1 MISRTRARYGAVS
14 PGRPA
19 ASSRQPRHA
28 RCPRGAKG
36 REGERALV
44 PLQPQAPARTATAAA
59 STTQREEQ
67 AGGIDGRPC
76 CRRAASHALP
86 CRSLARSARRG
97 CTPALRALH
106 AHVQTCY
113 SHGLTSAQLGY
124 TSYGDSR
131 IRFTP
136 LSLQTKHPE
145 NRNKVKSFSFATQ
158 SKIP

>member
-19 ASSRQPRHA
+19 ASSRHA
-28 RCPRGAKG
+28 RCPREAQ
-36 REGERALV
+36 REGKGASPRAATATE
-44 PLQPQAPARTATAAA
+44 APARTATAAA

-106 AHVQTCY
+106 AHVQTYY